1 LHAANLSS
9 AGVTSTRGTA
19 QRPQGRDQALDV
31 AKGFGIVLVVLGH
44 CLDGLVAGNYFPS
57 NVLWP
62 TLAIYTIYAFH
73 MPLFFVVSGF
83 LASGKHR
90 PAGTT
95 IARMLPTI
103 VWPYVLW
110 SALQNVTMV
119 YLSRYTTSKLTFAP
133 LLKIGWIPIVPYWF
147 LYALFFS
154 QVLYLIMRRRSRV
167 TQLIVA
173 AALFV
178 GPLFCF
184 ALIVKLTLGV
194 IFQITHG
201 FLFFTLGVVATAQIK
216 QLGRWAAIVAT
227 LLFAALTVVHYQA
240 QLPGTAGVILMVPVS
255 VAGIVATLG
264 WSRNLAEAQG
274 AIARLITAVLAFFGR
289 YSMSIYVM
297 HIFFTAGV
305 RIALKRF
312 AMHPTAL
319 VTATEI
325 VAATVAGTLA
335 PLAINWVVS
344 KIHADKWFGLQHM
357 ETA

>member
-1 LHAANLSS
+1 M
-9 AGVTSTRGTA
+9 RGSY
-19 QRPQGRDQALDV
+19 GRDQSFDV

-44 CLDGLVAGNYFPS
+44 CLDGLVAANYFPPT
-57 NVLWP
+57 VLWP
-62 TLAIYTIYAFH
+62 ALAIYTIYSFH

-83 LASGKHR
+83 FASGKHR

-110 SALQNVTMV
+110 STVQWVTMW
-119 YLSRYTTSKLTFAP
+119 YLSRYTTSKIT
-133 LLKIGWIPIVPYWF
+133 LLQLLRIPWIPIVPYWF
-147 LYALFFS
+147 LYALFCCH
-154 QVLYLIMRRRSRV
+154 VLYLVTRRRSRV

-173 AALFV
+173 VALFV
-178 GPLFCF
+178 VPLFF
-184 ALIVKLTLGV
+184 VAFLMKLTLGV
-194 IFQITHG
+194 VFQITRG
-201 FLFFTLGVVATAQIK
+201 FLFFTMGVVAAAQIK
-216 QLGRWAAIVAT
+216 QLGRWAAAVAT
-227 LLFAALTVVHYQA
+227 LLFIALVVVHYQA
-240 QLPGTAGVILMVPVS
+240 QLPGTAGTILLVPVS

-264 WSRNLAEAQG
+264 WSRDLAEAQG
-274 AIARLITAVLAFFGR
+274 ALARPITAMLAFFGR

-305 RIALKRF
+305 RIALKRY

-319 VTATEI
+319 MTVMEL
-325 VAATVAGTLA
+325 VAATVVGTLA